1 MTQLLK
7 RPYLVLMAKGIKTL
21 EGRLL
26 KSPTSF
32 VAKVR
37 AGDTVQFQS
46 GNDKDG
52 VSEQLHFLVSA
63 RPKRFSCASDM
74 INSVDLNSLVPGVP
88 NSHAAL
94 LVYWR
99 IATAR
104 WLSLD
109 TTRETNQSDRR
120 TASSLVAR
128 HLKAKEDSADLLVRS
143 ANEME
148 AGLRLMGVRPPTY
161 KAASMLATLKKVV
174 TTGSKVGMLRDTAA
188 TKALSESDAIKW
200 DRWVRNQPDLE
211 YVVWQGKAT
220 WFHIAG
226 LQFTTATT
234 SPQMSESAGKSV
246 LKDVPD
252 DLDTQLRVLTKVPR
266 LSITV
271 PFM

>member
-1 MTQLLK
+1 
-7 RPYLVLMAKGIKTL
+7 
-21 EGRLL
+21 
-26 KSPTSF
+26 
-32 VAKVR
+32 
-37 AGDTVQFQS
+37 
-46 GNDKDG
+46 
-52 VSEQLHFLVSA
+52 
-63 RPKRFSCASDM
+63 M

-234 SPQMSESAGKSV
+234 SPQMSESAGKIV